1 MAKKKKASKGK
12 KNSGKSQK
20 GMSYA
25 DSGVDIEAN
34 DIMVDKISSAVKK
47 THGPRVMHL
56 HNAFAGLFRL
66 DYDEMLFKRNYKS
79 PVLVA
84 CTDGVGTKI
93 KIAAAVGTFDTV
105 GIDLVA
111 MSVNDMLVQGA
122 EPLFFLDYI
131 AVNTLKPAEIA
142 DMVSG
147 IATGCIEA
155 KCALIGG
162 ETAEMPG
169 IYRQGEFDM
178 AGFAVG
184 VVEKDRIIRGQHVES
199 GDSIIGLASSGIH
212 SNGYSLVRNIVDR
225 KKMKLDKYVDALG
238 ETLGEALLEPTRIY
252 VKAISGLLKKYRVK
266 KPVKAMAHI
275 TGGGLVGNIPR
286 VLDGKF
292 DAVINRKW
300 DVPPIF
306 DYLQKHGPV
315 DKKEMYRVFN
325 MGIGYVLIVA
335 KAFEHSAMSH
345 LRKLGETPY
354 LLGKVKKGS
363 GQVHIKV

>member
-1 MAKKKKASKGK
+1 MAKKKATKTKASNGK
-12 KNSGKSQK
+12 K

-34 DIMVDKISSAVKK
+34 DIMVDKISSSVRK

-66 DYDEMLFKRNYKS
+66 DYDEKLFKRNYKN

-93 KIAAAVGTFDTV
+93 KVAAKVGQFDTV

-131 AVNTLKPAEIA
+131 AVNELKPAEIA
-142 DMVSG
+142 EMVEG
-147 IATGCIEA
+147 IAQGCIDA
-155 KCALIGG
+155 DCALIGG

-169 IYRQGEFDM
+169 IYTKGEFDM

-184 VVEKDRIIRGQHVES
+184 VVEKDRIIRGQHIEA

-212 SNGYSLVRNIVDR
+212 SNGYSLVRNIVDNN
-225 KKMKLDKYVDALG
+225 KLKLDKFVDELG

-252 VKAISGLLKKYRVK
+252 VKAVKGLLKKYRVK

-286 VLDGKF
+286 VLNGEF
-292 DAVINRKW
+292 DAVINNQW

-315 DKKEMYRVFN
+315 ETDEMYRVFN
-325 MGIGYVLIVA
+325 MGIGYVLIVS
-335 KAFEHSAMSH
+335 KAFEKSAMSH

-354 LLGKVKKGS
+354 LLGKIKKGT
-363 GQVHIKV
+363 GQVHVKV